1 MLCVDNF
8 FTGTRANITHLLGH
22 PPFELLRHDITF
34 PLYGQVDAIY
44 CRTVTNGTAPTRS
57 G

>member
-8 FTGTRANITHLLGH
+8 FNGTRATITHLLGH